1 MWLREFFF
9 GTALMSLALVSV
21 AAAAAPDTTC
31 APDVADEVWPRATGD
46 SKLPSEASASVP
58 VPALPAP
65 MIIKDRIIGSAYD
78 DARSILHTSNPC
90 SDFFGG
96 SSVSLEVFN
105 SFIGR
110 LKRDY
115 YSVSIG
121 MRMSGPVTSVLNMST
136 KTAYR
141 LFDKVSVNGNG
152 PFYRS
157 TASKS
162 EPTIPRIGSFQ
173 PNSREI
179 RVLILLH
186 ELGHLIK
193 GTEGK
198 WLLPDDGDDVET
210 SRANSQKIATV
221 CGDQIRGLKKSANTR
236 NEAKAEPPE
245 GSLATVRPS
254 YEPKH

>member
-1 MWLREFFF
+1 MSIREFLF

-21 AAAAAPDTTC
+21 AAAPASDTTC
-31 APDVADEVWPRATGD
+31 APDVADEVWPRTTGD
-46 SKLPSEASASVP
+46 SKVPHEASATIP

-65 MIIKDRIIGSAYD
+65 MVIKDRIIGSAYY
-78 DARSILHTSNPC
+78 DARSILNTSNPC

-96 SSVSLEVFN
+96 SAVSLEVFN
-105 SFIGR
+105 SFISR
-110 LKRDY
+110 LKRDF

-121 MRMSGPVTSVLNMST
+121 MRMSGPVTSVLNVRT

-141 LFDKVSVNGNG
+141 LFDKVSVNANG

-157 TASKS
+157 TVSRS
-162 EPTIPRIGSFQ
+162 EPTLPRIGSFL

-186 ELGHLIK
+186 ELGHLMK
-193 GTEGK
+193 GTEGN
-198 WLLPDDGDDVET
+198 WLLPDDGGNVEL

-221 CGDQIRGLKKSANTR
+221 CGDQIRGLSKSVNAR
-236 NEAKAEPPE
+236 NQAKGEHPE
-245 GSLATVRPS
+245 QALASVGPS
-254 YEPKH
+254 HEPKQ